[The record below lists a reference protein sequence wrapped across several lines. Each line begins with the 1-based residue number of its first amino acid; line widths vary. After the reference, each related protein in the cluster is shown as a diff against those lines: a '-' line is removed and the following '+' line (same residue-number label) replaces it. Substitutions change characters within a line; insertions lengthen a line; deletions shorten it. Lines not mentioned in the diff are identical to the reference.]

1 MNRLISLLFLI
12 SFSMLASCAMAKP
25 RCDDFLAKLSDKP
38 DFVEYVEC
46 TQNND
51 EQGKPLIARY
61 RVKGSDAL
69 EAEKYMNQTF
79 NLPMLRFICCGWD
92 STFYS
97 YHDKKNQRWY
107 LLGMGSEET
116 PVNKRNSWSEIKF
129 FNITVSINTEEI

>member
-12 SFSMLASCAMAKP
+12 SFSMLASCAMAKT

-61 RVKGSDAL
+61 RVKA
-69 EAEKYMNQTF
+69 QTP
-79 NLPMLRFICCGWD
+79 LKR
-92 STFYS
+92 
-97 YHDKKNQRWY
+97 KN
-107 LLGMGSEET
+107 T
-116 PVNKRNSWSEIKF
+116 
-129 FNITVSINTEEI
+129 